1 MASHTD
7 PTCGCGVCGS
17 EAPPLIGSV
26 LTGVGMTLAQAA
38 RALERGDE
46 LALTPIQRE
55 LVERWAEQQLGAA

>member
-26 LTGVGMTLAQAA
+26 LTGVGMTLAQAS
-38 RALERGDE
+38 RALERGE
-46 LALTPIQRE
+46 EPALTDVQRRI
-55 LVERWAEQQLGAA
+55 VERWMLTR

>member
-26 LTGVGMTLAQAA
+26 LTGVGMTLAQAS
-38 RALERGDE
+38 RALERGD
-46 LALTPIQRE
+46 ALTLTPLQHQ